1 MSGYTQKEPMNYPS
15 NRATSLL
22 ALVSAAMLVLA
33 ACDDDADTPTAEP
46 KSPGAAAS
54 PSDNRAEAASS
65 SDDQSPEETDES
77 NDEPSKAA
85 SAEAHPP
92 IDPLIGEIQLG
103 KVFEMLVV
111 GVPSVELLER
121 LGEETIDETTFVVVT
136 PDQAS
141 ADRLDKAIQKDGLTH
156 IDDIRPFARATPLAG
171 LEQAEFHRVLVLNM
185 FSREDTPIELA
196 RELKGA
202 VRQTGKINIVDL
214 ETDVPE
220 SPDLPSKKHRW
231 KADAT
236 KDFFA
241 EQDLNT
247 TLFPDDN
254 LPDHYLVRAFKD
266 EPE

>member
-1 MSGYTQKEPMNYPS
+1 MNYPAD
-15 NRATSLL
+15 RATSLL
-22 ALVSAAMLVLA
+22 VVSAAVLVLA
-33 ACDDDADTPTAEP
+33 ACDDDGGAPTAEP
-46 KSPGAAAS
+46 KSPGAAV
-54 PSDNRAEAASS
+54 SS
-65 SDDQSPEETDES
+65 SDNPAEAEESTSDDKSSGESDES
-77 NDEPSKAA
+77 ADEPSKAA
-85 SAEAHPP
+85 STEAHPP
-92 IDPLIGEIQLG
+92 VEPLLGEIQLG
-103 KVFEMLVV
+103 KVFEMLIV

-121 LGEETIDETTFVVVT
+121 LGEETIDETKFVVVT

-141 ADRLDKAIQKDGLTH
+141 ADRLEKAAAQAALAH
-156 IDDIRPFARATPLAG
+156 IDDIRPYAKATPLAG

-185 FSREDTPIELA
+185 FSRRDTPIELA

-214 ETDVPE
+214 ESDVPE
-220 SPDLPSKKHRW
+220 SPDLPLKKHRW
-231 KADAT
+231 TADAT

-247 TLFPDDN
+247 SLFPDDN